1 VHLRAGFERRNRR
14 WEIALYM
21 RNVGNTDYI
30 TGTANVPLS
39 AFTARPG
46 VPRQWGTQF
55 TVRR

>member
-1 VHLRAGFERRNRR
+1 
-14 WEIALYM
+14 M